1 MRYGPFKV
9 KGPLTLLMEM
19 EEEEE
24 RRRKEEE
31 RLRREE
37 QRRRE
42 EEEARLRREEER
54 RRKEEEHRKMIEHR
68 KNSPVICNDEE
79 WQINRCVKAIS
90 LQSSIKDLISTIEKE
105 RPTVIEKEEKKY
117 NDRILDVG
125 YEYELA
131 RNNIDKD
138 IETLEELGVF
148 IKGTQYELSRLAHVD
163 ANIAKIEQTIEHFGN
178 IFTINN
184 NQPIELNSDILS
196 NQKYFEERFEQTNPE
211 EIERE
216 SIVLDAKI
224 NKYHRVG
231 KVLGF
236 LLKTKGYLKLEDQSK
251 SLSKRKQESILRK
264 KELQS
269 FQSLNK
275 DQLLA
280 IKSYF
285 SHLDELSKISDKL
298 KSLFNEKD
306 DLKNNDN
313 KYIYDLTIKSIM
325 YDSRYNELVSEVYD
339 YISRIYSNDEETM
352 KQAYELVKG
361 EYPIEISERFLYDLI
376 ITNVR
381 NYNRESIKEF
391 RLK

>member
-24 RRRKEEE
+24 RRREEEE

-117 NDRILDVG
+117 NDRIFDVG

-224 NKYHRVG
+224 KKYHRVG

-391 RLK
+391 KLK

>member
-24 RRRKEEE
+24 RRREEEE

-42 EEEARLRREEER
+42 EEEERRRKEEER

-117 NDRILDVG
+117 NDRIFDVG